1 MSNTAAI
8 TRENVQQFLDN
19 NAAEIKDAAMEK
31 QARKLRLIINANHA
45 DVLAKLFPPEQPE
58 PPERRQEEA
67 RAKAEHL
74 KRQQERRAQ
83 RAAETAYCTE
93 WYGFMLRVFTPMMIA
108 AATLGLCNTGV
119 LPLVLAG
126 PCAIVACLISLEI
139 FTRRFIPNECSR
151 FNRCR

>member
-1 MSNTAAI
+1 MNTAVNRQI
-8 TRENVQQFLDN
+8 VQEGLDRR
-19 NAAEIKDAAMEK
+19 AAERRDAALEK

-45 DVLAKLFPPEQPE
+45 DVLSKLFPPEQPE
-58 PPERRQEEA
+58 RLLEEA
-67 RAKAEHL
+67 RAKAEHM
-74 KRQQERRAQ
+74 KRKQEIREQ
-83 RAAETAYCTE
+83 RAAEAAYCTD

-126 PCAIVACLISLEI
+126 PCAIVACLIGIEAFAS
-139 FTRRFIPNECSR
+139 RFIPRKCSR